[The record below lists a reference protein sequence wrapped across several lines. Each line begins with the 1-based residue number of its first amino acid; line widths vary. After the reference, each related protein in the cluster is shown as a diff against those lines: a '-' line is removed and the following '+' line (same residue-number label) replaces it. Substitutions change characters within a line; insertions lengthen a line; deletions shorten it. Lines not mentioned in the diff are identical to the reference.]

1 MSAVWTMKRLAV
13 LALALLGVVAAGPGW
28 AADAPNPA
36 VIEGPTVSVV
46 TAGESEVAEQ
56 ILVTG
61 TLVPREEVLVTPEID
76 GQSVSEI
83 LVEVGDVV
91 TKGQVLARLNRD
103 TLDVQ
108 MAQFRAQ
115 LAQADASKAQADASV
130 AQAKANKIQAAKSL
144 DRTLALKGK
153 GFATAAKLDQDQSS
167 ASVSDAQLESAVR
180 SIDVAIA
187 NKKAIEA
194 QRDQILLKIG
204 YTEVRA
210 PSAGLV
216 SQRNIRLG
224 QVGSMAAPLPMFRII
239 ADADIELEADV
250 PDTSLPRLRKGMM
263 VSVIP
268 AGMTEAVQ
276 GTIRLKSPEID
287 KATRLGHVRIAL
299 AHDDRL
305 AIGASARGS
314 VEIGRKKGVTLP
326 LSAVSYD
333 KTGAYVQVVK
343 ENIVRTQ
350 RVEVGLRGA
359 QKAEIA
365 SGLTAGDQVIA
376 RAGTFVR
383 DGDRVKPVAAPAQ
396 EASQ

>member
-1 MSAVWTMKRLAV
+1 
-13 LALALLGVVAAGPGW
+13 
-28 AADAPNPA
+28 
-36 VIEGPTVSVV
+36 
-46 TAGESEVAEQ
+46 
-56 ILVTG
+56 
-61 TLVPREEVLVTPEID
+61 
-76 GQSVSEI
+76 
-83 LVEVGDVV
+83 
-91 TKGQVLARLNRD
+91 
-103 TLDVQ
+103 
-108 MAQFRAQ
+108 
-115 LAQADASKAQADASV
+115 
-130 AQAKANKIQAAKSL
+130 
-144 DRTLALKGK
+144 
-153 GFATAAKLDQDQSS
+153 
-167 ASVSDAQLESAVR
+167 
-180 SIDVAIA
+180 
-187 NKKAIEA
+187 
-194 QRDQILLKIG
+194 
-204 YTEVRA
+204 
-210 PSAGLV
+210 
-216 SQRNIRLG
+216 
-224 QVGSMAAPLPMFRII
+224 MAAPLPMFRII

>member
-1 MSAVWTMKRLAV
+1 MSTVWTMKRSAV
-13 LALALLGVVAAGPGW
+13 LTLALLGALAIGPSW
-28 AADAPNPA
+28 AEDAPKLA
-36 VIEGPTVSVV
+36 IIEGPTVSVV

-76 GQSVSEI
+76 GQGVSEI
-83 LVEVGDVV
+83 LVEVGDMV

-108 MAQFRAQ
+108 MAQFKAQ

-187 NKKAIEA
+187 NKKATEA

-210 PSAGLV
+210 PSAGLI

-224 QVGSMAAPLPMFRII
+224 QIGSMAAPLPMFRII

-250 PDTSLPRLRKGMM
+250 PDTSLPRLRKGMT

-350 RVEVGLRGA
+350 RVEVGLRGV
-359 QKAEIA
+359 QKAEIV

-396 EASQ
+396 EATQ